1 MKSRYDRFS
10 SLILSINKNIQK
22 IKNYEM
28 NSFGLKGK
36 QVQCIY
42 HLYNDVEGISATQL
56 ALLCNEDKGAMSRTI
71 KELEMG
77 DYLYVEEKGGQK
89 YRNPIKLTA
98 RGRELGKLISNRIDD
113 IFSIGS
119 DGIDEDERE
128 NFYSLLNIVS
138 DNLQKICQK
147 YGGKNGD

>member
-42 HLYNDVEGISATQL
+42 HLYNDEDGISLTQL
-56 ALLCNEDKGAMSRTI
+56 AILCNEDKGAISRTL

-77 DYLYVEEKGGQK
+77 DYLFIEEKGGQK
-89 YRNPIKLTA
+89 YRNPIKLTP
-98 RGRELGKLISNRIDD
+98 RGQELGKLISKRIDD

-119 DGIDEDERE
+119 EGIDEKERE
-128 NFYSLLNIVS
+128 KFYSLLDLVS
-138 DNLQKICQK
+138 DNLQKICNN
-147 YGGKNGD
+147 YGGKNGN

>member
-28 NSFGLKGK
+28 NNFGLKGK

-42 HLYNDVEGISATQL
+42 HLYNDEDGICVTQL
-56 ALLCNEDKGAMSRTI
+56 ALLCNEDKGAMSRTV

-77 DYLYVEEKGGQK
+77 DYLYVEEMGGQK
-89 YRNPIKLTA
+89 YRNPIKLTP
-98 RGRELGKLISNRIDD
+98 RGLELGKLVSKRIDD

-119 DGIDEDERE
+119 DGISEEERE
-128 NFYSLLNIVS
+128 NFYLYLNIVS
-138 DNLQKICQK
+138 DNLQKICQN
-147 YGGKNGD
+147 YGGKNGN